1 MTRLEFIRKFKKV
14 PSTSPEA
21 TLLGTFLVVITIGAM
36 LLASPHAR
44 KFGAPELSVLNAVFT
59 AVSATCVTGLSV
71 VDIANQFSIFG
82 QVIILSL
89 IQLGGI
95 GIMTFATF
103 FAIILGKHLS
113 CKSENIINGTIGGSE
128 TISLKAL
135 LIRTVSLAISVEA
148 IGAVILALRFKAIGL
163 DWGNAVW
170 HGVFHAVSAFCNAG
184 FALQSDSLISLC
196 GDVTLLLTICML
208 VIIGSLGFVVIS
220 EILQLRPQNRKK
232 VRRSHLSIHSVLIIR
247 MAIILGI
254 AGFFTFLIP
263 EWDNA
268 LNGLS
273 IMKKITISA
282 FQAFASRTSGF
293 TAVNMTDTHFSTQF
307 ATMLGMFIGGAPG
320 SAAGGLKTTTAAV
333 LILTTIAIIRNKN
346 ATIFKNR
353 TIPGA
358 VIRSAIAVFMLSAF
372 FNVLVIGLLLVTEQT
387 TASNLPIVIIF
398 ESISALSTTGLSLNE
413 TPMLS
418 TPGRI
423 IVIAAMY
430 IGRVGPLAVALSIGR
445 SRHIPTTIKYP
456 EEGVIVG

>member
-1 MTRLEFIRKFKKV
+1 
-14 PSTSPEA
+14 
-21 TLLGTFLVVITIGAM
+21 
-36 LLASPHAR
+36 
-44 KFGAPELSVLNAVFT
+44 
-59 AVSATCVTGLSV
+59 
-71 VDIANQFSIFG
+71 
-82 QVIILSL
+82 
-89 IQLGGI
+89 
-95 GIMTFATF
+95 
-103 FAIILGKHLS
+103 
-113 CKSENIINGTIGGSE
+113 
-128 TISLKAL
+128 
-135 LIRTVSLAISVEA
+135 
-148 IGAVILALRFKAIGL
+148 
-163 DWGNAVW
+163 
-170 HGVFHAVSAFCNAG
+170 
-184 FALQSDSLISLC
+184 
-196 GDVTLLLTICML
+196 ML
-208 VIIGSLGFVVIS
+208 VMIGSLGFVVIS
-220 EILQLRPQNRKK
+220 EILQLRPLNRKK
-232 VRRSHLSIHSVLIIR
+232 VRRSHLSIHSALIIR

-293 TAVNMTDTHFSTQF
+293 TAVDMTDTHFSTQF

-387 TASNLPIVIIF
+387 TASNLPIPILF

-413 TPMLS
+413 TPRLS
-418 TPGRI
+418 TLGRI
-423 IVIAAMY
+423 IIIAAMY